1 MPLLIKSPFLEACS
15 WDEWL
20 AGLSLAL
27 DITYTV
33 SNLLATLSQLMETTK
48 RALYIRNHLR
58 TPCVQHIAN
67 SSWVFWAAGLQR
79 GYSYRKLVWG
89 RRRRSLTSQ
98 LQSLQSKPSHFSKKR
113 KVTGQLLGE
122 LLLHNSTWRS
132 LILLDAC
139 GLSDAGDYLLG
150 ELGTFI
156 LLLHNN
162 TWRYLPRLEAC
173 GVDDA
178 GNYLLGELG
187 TLILLLH
194 HYLEIANS
202 PWRLRSLTTLVIT
215 CLENLAH
222 SACCCL
228 IIPEDILLSLTPAGI
243 KDANCYEPNTIDSKN
258 TLFDAVIVCTLMHIS
273 FNLKLPNGR
282 HLYTF
287 EPSTTSFLL
296 QRRIL
301 RCQEF
306 VACYGRDC

>member
-1 MPLLIKSPFLEACS
+1 MPLLIKSPFSEACC

-33 SNLLATLSQLMETTK
+33 SNLLATFFQLMETTK
-48 RALYIRNHLR
+48 RALSIRNHIR
-58 TPCVQHIAN
+58 MPCVQHFAN

-79 GYSYRKLVWG
+79 GYSYQKLVWG

-113 KVTGQLLGE
+113 KVTGQLLVE

-150 ELGTFI
+150 ELGT
-156 LLLHNN
+156 
-162 TWRYLPRLEAC
+162 
-173 GVDDA
+173 
-178 GNYLLGELG
+178 
-187 TLILLLH
+187 LILLLH

-202 PWRLRSLTTLVIT
+202 PWRLRSLTKLVIT